1 MTEAVCFR
9 CGDLKR
15 GAFSNCENCGA
26 RPQSDDDLMLSLAF
40 TDHYFD
46 HSRLEQIGRDIA
58 AGKLPQLDQATK
70 EKLRP
75 AVLEAKRMLGID
87 RDKQQKAAPVGR
99 LFGLMGIV
107 DKISNL
113 KEERRCY
120 LTAMKE
126 CEFVQ
131 SQLEHLLD
139 GFPQLAVDATM
150 KKVRH
155 LIERTK
161 PALVT
166 SVQRGLSYRTI
177 IFLLISN
184 VTWDELSNGEH
195 MVYRNRPS
203 MMGEGFKGLFLLS
216 SDTLVSCG
224 YQTQAESDAE
234 KEQLFELLRNL
245 G

>member
-1 MTEAVCFR
+1 MTEAVCFK
-9 CGDLKR
+9 CGDHKL
-15 GAFSNCENCGA
+15 GAFSNCKNCGA
-26 RPQSDDDLMLSLAF
+26 RPRSDDDLMLSLAL

-46 HSRLEQIGRDIA
+46 HARLEQMGRDIA
-58 AGKLPQLDQATK
+58 AGRLPQLDQATK

-75 AVLEAKRMLGID
+75 AVAEAKRILGIG
-87 RDKQQKAAPVGR
+87 RDKKRQVAPASR
-99 LFGLMGIV
+99 LFGLSGIV
-107 DKISNL
+107 DKIRNS

-120 LTAMKE
+120 LAAMKE

-139 GFPQLAVDATM
+139 GFPALAVDPTM

-155 LIERTK
+155 LIRRTK
-161 PALVT
+161 SELVK
-166 SVQRGLSYRTI
+166 SVRNGLSYRTI

-184 VTWDELSNGEH
+184 VTWEELRTGEH
-195 MVYRNRPS
+195 MVYRNYPS

-224 YQTQAESDAE
+224 YQTQAEADAE
-234 KEQLFELLRNL
+234 KEQLFELLKNL